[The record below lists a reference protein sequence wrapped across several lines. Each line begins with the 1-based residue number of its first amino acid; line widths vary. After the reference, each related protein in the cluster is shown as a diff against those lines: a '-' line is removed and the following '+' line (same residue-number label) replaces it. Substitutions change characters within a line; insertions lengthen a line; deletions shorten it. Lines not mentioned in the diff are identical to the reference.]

1 MKKIALF
8 LIVLASLVV
17 VVGCNNNK
25 KTVFRPTEG
34 DSATNTDSVETPK
47 SSETIVKVKDAEP
60 VAAKPTPIELKT
72 DKSVAVTDEAA
83 KPVIP
88 FEVTSLS
95 KNIAQSAKGY
105 QLIEGTTP
113 ANTAK
118 VLVNDFPLSKYK
130 AGETKWSYIAAV
142 SLGNL
147 KTGDNNFTVKAVD
160 ANDTELG
167 SKTFT
172 ITYKGLETAK
182 LASTGPDNMMLAGLI
197 TFMVMGLL
205 SLRRRNA

>member
-8 LIVLASLVV
+8 LIVLSSLVV
-17 VVGCNNNK
+17 VVGCNNNRK
-25 KTVFRPTEG
+25 SVTRFTPESDASTETAKTP
-34 DSATNTDSVETPK
+34 
-47 SSETIVKVKDAEP
+47 ETIIKLKDTGATE
-60 VAAKPTPIELKT
+60 AKPTPIELKT
-72 DKSVAVTDEAA
+72 EKPVVVADAKTA
-83 KPVIP
+83 KPADTTP

-95 KNIAQSAKGY
+95 KNLSQSTKGY

-113 ANTAK
+113 ASTAK
-118 VLVNDFPLSKYK
+118 ILVNDFPLSKYK

-147 KTGDNNFTVKAVD
+147 KTGDNKFTVKAVD
-160 ANDTELG
+160 SSDNELG

-172 ITYKGLETAK
+172 ITYKGVETAA
-182 LASTGPDNMMLAGLI
+182 LASTGSDSMLLAGLI
-197 TFMVMGLL
+197 TFIAMGLL